1 MKVLLVNGSPNENG
15 CTYTA
20 LMECGK
26 GIKAEGGEFEVFH
39 IGKNAV
45 RGCIGCGACFKAG
58 KCVFDDDICN
68 ELAAKMIEAD
78 GIIIGSPVYFASAN
92 GTLCALLD
100 RIFFS
105 TGPALSKKPAACVV
119 SCRRG
124 GASAAFDRLNKY
136 FTIKEMPVVASQ
148 YWNSVH
154 GSSPEDVL
162 KDKEGLQV
170 MRTLGRNMMYMLK
183 SFEKAGI
190 PMPLPEE
197 HKEMT
202 NFSHGK

>member
-1 MKVLLVNGSPNENG
+1 MKVLLVNGSPNEKG

-20 LMECGK
+20 LMECAK
-26 GIKAEGGEFEVFH
+26 GIAAEGGEYEVFH
-39 IGKNAV
+39 IGKNPI
-45 RGCIGCGACFKAG
+45 RGCIGCGGCFKAG

-78 GIIIGSPVYFASAN
+78 GIIVGSPVYFASAN

-105 TGPALSKKPAACVV
+105 TGPSLSKKPAACVV

-154 GSSPEDVL
+154 GSTPEDVL

-170 MRTLGRNMMYMLK
+170 MRTLGRNMMYMLN
-183 SFEKAGI
+183 SFEKANI
-190 PMPLPEE
+190 PQPAPEE
-197 HKEMT
+197 KKEMT

>member
-1 MKVLLVNGSPNENG
+1 
-15 CTYTA
+15 
-20 LMECGK
+20 
-26 GIKAEGGEFEVFH
+26 
-39 IGKNAV
+39 
-45 RGCIGCGACFKAG
+45 
-58 KCVFDDDICN
+58 
-68 ELAAKMIEAD
+68 
-78 GIIIGSPVYFASAN
+78 
-92 GTLCALLD
+92 
-100 RIFFS
+100 
-105 TGPALSKKPAACVV
+105 
-119 SCRRG
+119 
-124 GASAAFDRLNKY
+124 
-136 FTIKEMPVVASQ
+136 MPVVASQ

-183 SFEKAGI
+183 SFEKAGL